1 MGNEQLIIEY
11 IKKYIVSDVYPD
23 SAIMINGGW
32 GSGKTYFIKNILV
45 SNLEETLKIKEMHL
59 CYITLNGLSSTKE
72 FMKRIQ
78 SLIIKERFN
87 VLNEVQKT
95 DSGIIDIIT
104 GIDSICDD
112 VNLQGWLSILFG
124 AKKKIDSSISK
135 KNISSTLFIFDDL
148 ERCPIDL
155 KEILGFI
162 NDLIEHEHCKCI
174 IVANEEEIED
184 SFFKIKEKFIS
195 RTFEFVPNLD
205 DFLKNERE
213 KYKDQPLNKLS
224 DENWK
229 GFIKSNLYPYK
240 LNLRIVQS
248 ALFITN
254 EIYNICINRILQEE
268 NDLSQ
273 YVLNRLLFD
282 IYYVEKYY
290 KEGNEKPQIK
300 NNDNI
305 ENVVIFGSKNDLS
318 SYKKIFMFILDV
330 VYNGIYEEKVIL
342 KNIEAYI
349 ENNKINGIYSPIAE
363 LKSYYY
369 MEDEKIQAI
378 LDLIHETVK
387 NLNLNQLSDFFN
399 SLIPLLDIGFSYNHK
414 TDFESVLQLIADTVD
429 ISATEN
435 DWVFEKVEFHTTLK
449 DEQFKKYKIAMNMMK
464 EKLEKKASISNEY
477 MDEILSSHNWIF
489 KLQCDMKTNEYNYR
503 EEKKYLSYFNLDI
516 LLKNLEQS
524 SNLQLSDF
532 RTILYGLYRR
542 NNCMESF
549 INDIE
554 TALELVSKLETITI
568 NKKINKLT
576 IKYIIGDL
584 KASFSKD

>member
-1 MGNEQLIIEY
+1 M
-11 IKKYIVSDVYPD
+11 
-23 SAIMINGGW
+23 
-32 GSGKTYFIKNILV
+32 
-45 SNLEETLKIKEMHL
+45 
-59 CYITLNGLSSTKE
+59 
-72 FMKRIQ
+72 
-78 SLIIKERFN
+78 
-87 VLNEVQKT
+87 
-95 DSGIIDIIT
+95 
-104 GIDSICDD
+104 
-112 VNLQGWLSILFG
+112 
-124 AKKKIDSSISK
+124 
-135 KNISSTLFIFDDL
+135 
-148 ERCPIDL
+148 
-155 KEILGFI
+155 
-162 NDLIEHEHCKCI
+162 
-174 IVANEEEIED
+174 
-184 SFFKIKEKFIS
+184 
-195 RTFEFVPNLD
+195 
-205 DFLKNERE
+205 
-213 KYKDQPLNKLS
+213 S

-305 ENVVIFGSKNDLS
+305 ENVVIFGSKDDLS

-532 RTILYGLYRR
+532 
-542 NNCMESF
+542 
-549 INDIE
+549 
-554 TALELVSKLETITI
+554 
-568 NKKINKLT
+568 
-576 IKYIIGDL
+576 
-584 KASFSKD
+584 